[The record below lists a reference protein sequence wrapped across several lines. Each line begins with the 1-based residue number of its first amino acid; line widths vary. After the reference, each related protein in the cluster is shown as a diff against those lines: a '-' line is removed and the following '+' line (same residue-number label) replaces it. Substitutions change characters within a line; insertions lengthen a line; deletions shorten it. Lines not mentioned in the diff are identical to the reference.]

1 MKCRLG
7 SAQYQ
12 SKHAPAI
19 SHLVVAPLDLDV
31 EGGVKYLHY
40 LQTDSF
46 RPAPRHVT
54 QPADCTQSQLFFHS
68 IQIFSISA
76 DEVISSVSAALFP
89 GHYLCGHQHNSGE
102 AAGTVQFLIVHTT
115 HMATH
120 STRDMGQ
127 FHSTQRSPLP
137 TLARKAHEQGATLR
151 TFANQ
156 NRLSLMVFVD
166 KRPNFTSTF
175 SGLTPNEHSVLTDS

>member
-1 MKCRLG
+1 MKCRVSSVPEQACASHQPLG
-7 SAQYQ
+7 G
-12 SKHAPAI
+12 
-19 SHLVVAPLDLDV
+19 APLDLDV

-102 AAGTVQFLIVHTT
+102 AAGTVQFLIVHTLT
-115 HMATH
+115 WRH
-120 STRDMGQ
+120 TRHGTVSQ
-127 FHSTQRSPLP
+127 YSEKPPT
-137 TLARKAHEQGATLR
+137 TLARKAHDQGATLR

-166 KRPNFTSTF
+166 KHPNFTSTF
-175 SGLTPNEHSVLTDS
+175 SGLTPNEHSVLITDS

>member
-1 MKCRLG
+1 MRQPSATWWSTSG
-7 SAQYQ
+7 SGC
-12 SKHAPAI
+12 
-19 SHLVVAPLDLDV
+19 
-31 EGGVKYLHY
+31 GGRGEVSTLPPDRQ
-40 LQTDSF
+40 L
-46 RPAPRHVT
+46 PPRHVT

-102 AAGTVQFLIVHTT
+102 AAGTVQFLIVHTLT
-115 HMATH
+115 WRH
-120 STRDMGQ
+120 TRHGTVSQ
-127 FHSTQRSPLP
+127 YSEKPPT
-137 TLARKAHEQGATLR
+137 TLARKAHDQGATLR

-166 KRPNFTSTF
+166 KHPNFTSTF
-175 SGLTPNEHSVLTDS
+175 SGLTPNEHSVLITDS